1 MRSKIQNAVSFVSIS
16 MKPALLNYIN
26 RNNRPRWIDFLN
38 PFQRSRKFI
47 TVDNRIK
54 DYYPRFIHPLQET
67 YLKFK
72 CKNFSNF

>member
-26 RNNRPRWIDFLN
+26 RNNRLFKSVPTF
-38 PFQRSRKFI
+38 RKFI